1 MLFLCL
7 FFILL
12 LSFSP
17 HSLLCLRD
25 WFLFSCFSI
34 GPHRSVR
41 VYSYSA
47 VFSLSKAPK
56 SSVHWQLLKHTVV
69 VIFTSFFD
77 RADVSGMFVCVFFF
91 RMYWKLWETV
101 AAEVANVPGYII
113 IMVICCYQTMKNG
126 WSRREMFL
134 GFFFFSSRHYCRS
147 SLAGEELRRSTL
159 SSQQKSPSFCLS
171 LPPSSVLLLWFLL
184 PPSLCHGLV
193 TRLS

>member
-1 MLFLCL
+1 MLASIVIFA
-7 FFILL
+7 LL
-12 LSFSP
+12 LPVALWLCSCQSATGFEPLIICRCFFSVSFSFSCSLFSP

-101 AAEVANVPGYII
+101 AAEVANAPGYII
-113 IMVICCYQTMKNG
+113 IMGICCYQTMKNG

-134 GFFFFSSRHYCRS
+134 GFFF
-147 SLAGEELRRSTL
+147 SLAGTIVARLR
-159 SSQQKSPSFCLS
+159 QVKS
-171 LPPSSVLLLWFLL
+171 
-184 PPSLCHGLV
+184 
-193 TRLS
+193 